1 MAPVITE
8 RASEQKPQKINEQI
22 RQETER
28 NIAIYSSAGRAII
41 DKRLTELNE
50 EWDVERA
57 LETNASMAA
66 ILGLFLGVAV
76 NRRWLIL
83 PSLVA
88 GFLLQHALGGWS
100 LPVGVLRRLGFRTR
114 AEIER
119 ERYAMKI
126 LRGDFQKMPKQ
137 NEDHLTSVREILEA
151 EER

>member
-76 NRRWLIL
+76 T
-83 PSLVA
+83 VA
-88 GFLLQHALGGWS
+88 G
-100 LPVGVLRRLGFRTR
+100 
-114 AEIER
+114 
-119 ERYAMKI
+119 
-126 LRGDFQKMPKQ
+126 
-137 NEDHLTSVREILEA
+137 
-151 EER
+151 